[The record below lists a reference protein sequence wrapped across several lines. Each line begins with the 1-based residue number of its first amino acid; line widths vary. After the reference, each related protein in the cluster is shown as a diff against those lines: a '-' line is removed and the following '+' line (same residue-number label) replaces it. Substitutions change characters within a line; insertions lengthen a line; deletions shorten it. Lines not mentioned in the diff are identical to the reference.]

1 MTLTDD
7 KLRQIWTDTKVIACI
22 GASPNPA
29 RPSHYVSQFLRE
41 RGYRVIPVNP
51 GQAGAQLFGETVV
64 ATIADLPAE
73 VDMIDVFRNSAHVA
87 GVVEAALA
95 HLPALRTIW
104 TQLGVQDDAA
114 AAKARAQGIHVV
126 QNRCPMIEIPRLFG
140 SGPV

>member
-1 MTLTDD
+1 MTLSDED
-7 KLRQIWTDTKVIACI
+7 LRQIWTDTSVIACI

-29 RPSHYVSQFLRE
+29 RPSHYVSQYLRG

-51 GQAGAQLFGETVV
+51 GQAGAQMFGETVV

-73 VDMIDVFRNSAHVA
+73 VEMIDVFRNSAHVA
-87 GVVEAALA
+87 GVVEAALT

-104 TQLGVQDDAA
+104 TQLGVRDDEA
-114 AAKARAQGIHVV
+114 AAKARARGIRVV

-140 SGPV
+140 PGSL